1 MNSMQIATPL
11 SNFLCNE
18 FRIQPESLVFI
29 RHSIGKIEQLKR
41 YGGDV
46 RDYTLIQPENTRYD
60 FLKYVQ
66 SQPVV
71 VAAIID
77 DRVNEIYEL
86 SGQFESGMIRSLV
99 NSGHRQM
106 DVDNNAA
113 DRIGKKFSAITL
125 KSEAIEKPVKG
136 WENRARTTVQYF
148 GDRFFDEIMIEMPL
162 NNAPRIEIIEK
173 EYENNVAIEYAKI
186 IAGTSDF
193 KSAAVGTLHP
203 ISHIGQAKFYLRDA
217 RVAALALVR
226 SKWLCEACGSIAPFN
241 RKSDNQPYLEVHH
254 KIRLADRG
262 PDTLENVL
270 ALCPNCHRK
279 AHYG

>member
-1 MNSMQIATPL
+1 MNSTQIAISL
-11 SNFLCNE
+11 SQFLCNE
-18 FRIQPESLVFI
+18 FRIKPESLAFI

-46 RDYTLIQPENTRYD
+46 RDYTLVQPENTRYD

-66 SQPVV
+66 SKPVI

-77 DRVNEIYEL
+77 DRVHEIYEL
-86 SGQFESGMIRSLV
+86 SGQFEAGMIRSLV

-106 DVDNNAA
+106 DIDNNAT
-113 DRIGKKFSAITL
+113 DRIGRKFSATNL
-125 KSEAIEKPVKG
+125 ESEAIKKPVKG

-162 NNAPRIEIIEK
+162 NQAPRIEAVE
-173 EYENNVAIEYAKI
+173 EVYENNVAIEYAKI
-186 IAGTSDF
+186 IAGRADF
-193 KSAAVGTLHP
+193 KSATVGTLHP
-203 ISHIGQAKFYLRDA
+203 IGHIGQAKFYIRDA
-217 RVAALALVR
+217 KVAALALVR
-226 SKWLCEACGSIAPFN
+226 SKGICEECGSQAPFN
-241 RKSDNQPYLEVHH
+241 RKSDSQPYLEIHH
-254 KIRLADRG
+254 KIRLADHG